1 MDVQKILNKL
11 RIEQLNEMQQHAAE
25 AILGSDGD
33 VVLLSP
39 TGSGKTLAYLLPLIQ
54 LINGQCSMDNGQCS
68 MVNGQSSMVN
78 GQWPT
83 ALVITPGREL
93 ALQSDNV
100 LKSMGCGLRS
110 TACYGGR
117 AAMDEHK
124 VLKEVKPQIVFGTPG
139 RLNDHL
145 DKENISRYGI
155 RYLVIDEFDKCLEM
169 GFQAEMQKLI
179 KSLPGLQRRILLSAT
194 NAEEIPGFVNMSKKG
209 TLIDFLPEEEQTS
222 ERVTLYEVRSE
233 EKDKLGTLKQ
243 LLLSFGD
250 ESSIVFLNYRNAV
263 ERVSDYLKEEGFTI
277 SSFHGGLDQRQRE
290 DQLYRFSNGS
300 ANVLV
305 ATDLA
310 SRGLDIPDIQNIIH
324 YHLPESEDGYIHRV
338 GRTARWDAT
347 GNTFFILNS
356 EEHIPEYV
364 IDHSPLNIEHYD
376 PAKKMVNGQSS
387 MVNGQSSMV
396 NVPAPP
402 KNATLYIGK
411 GKKDKI
417 SKGDIVGFLCK
428 SGGLKADEIGRIDV
442 KDRYAYVAIKREK
455 LKQVLRQTQGEK
467 IKGIKTVVEPVR

>member
-1 MDVQKILNKL
+1 MDIQKILTKL
-11 RIEQLNEMQQHAAE
+11 HISELNEMQQHAAE

-39 TGSGKTLAYLLPLIQ
+39 TGTGKTLAYLLPLVQ
-54 LINGQCSMDNGQCS
+54 LLDGTTNTVQ
-68 MVNGQSSMVN
+68 
-78 GQWPT
+78 

-155 RYLVIDEFDKCLEM
+155 RWLIIDEFDKCLEM
-169 GFQAEMQKLI
+169 GFQAEMEKLV

-194 NAEEIPGFVNMSKKG
+194 NAEEIPQFVNMSKKG
-209 TLIDFLPEEEQTS
+209 TLIDFLPDDEQTS
-222 ERVTLYEVRSE
+222 ERITLYEVHSPQ
-233 EKDKLGTLKQ
+233 KDKLETLKQ
-243 LLLSFGD
+243 LLLGFGD
-250 ESSIVFLNYRNAV
+250 ASSIVFLNYRESV
-263 ERVSDYLKEEGFTI
+263 ERVNSYLVEQGFTT
-277 SSFHGGLDQRQRE
+277 SCFHGGLEQRQRE
-290 DQLYRFSNGS
+290 DALYRFSNGS

-305 ATDLA
+305 STDLA
-310 SRGLDIPDIQNIIH
+310 SRGLDIPNIENIIH

-347 GNTFFILNS
+347 GRSFFILNS

-364 IDHSPLNIEHYD
+364 EGDVEEYVATESQHT
-376 PAKKMVNGQSS
+376 
-387 MVNGQSSMV
+387 
-396 NVPAPP
+396 VPAAP
-402 KNATLYIGK
+402 KMATIYIGK

-428 SGGLKADEIGRIDV
+428 SGGLKADEVGRIDV
-442 KDRYAYVAIKREK
+442 KDRYAYVAVKRQK
-455 LKQVLRQTQGEK
+455 LKQVLRQTRGEK
-467 IKGIKTVVEPVR
+467 IKGIKTIVEEVR